1 MYIDPEFV
9 INNEQYQVIQ
19 NFCICGIC
27 KGIVYD
33 PVHCQVCENNFCRK
47 CIEEWNKNSMECPFK
62 CEGSSFK
69 DSRMMK
75 NMLSIL
81 KFKCEKGC
89 PIEIK
94 YDELM
99 NHYEFQCEKIDFQK
113 RYQELQ
119 KDLEKLENEEKEN
132 EKALELL
139 ENKLLVNKSI
149 DYSIQVTKHPRY
161 KRDRFLFRNSFEH
174 SNVSEPSQPS
184 ENSMNNSNLE
194 QNEISVDEID

>member
-9 INNEQYQVIQ
+9 VNNEQYQVIQ

-47 CIEEWNKNSMECPFK
+47 CIEEWNKTSNQCPFK

-75 NMLSIL
+75 NLLSIL
-81 KFKCEKGC
+81 KFRCEKGC
-89 PIEIK
+89 SKEIK

-99 NHYEFQCEKIDFQK
+99 KHYEFQCEKIDFQK
-113 RYQELQ
+113 RHVELIE
-119 KDLEKLENEEKEN
+119 DLEQLENEEKEI
-132 EKALELL
+132 EKIIELL
-139 ENKLLVNKSI
+139 ENKLLVNKTI

-161 KRDRFLFRNSFEH
+161 KIDRFSSSEQSNNS
-174 SNVSEPSQPS
+174 NPSHHS
-184 ENSMNNSNLE
+184 ENSEINSNQSEL
-194 QNEISVDEID
+194 NEDEIE

>member
-1 MYIDPEFV
+1 M
-9 INNEQYQVIQ
+9 
-19 NFCICGIC
+19 
-27 KGIVYD
+27 K
-33 PVHCQVCENNFCRK
+33 
-47 CIEEWNKNSMECPFK
+47 CPFK
-62 CEGSSFK
+62 CEGSSFR